1 MAKIRV
7 RGLGRLLLIV
17 VTVVLALSL
26 GADAVYGEH
35 AAAAPVTS
43 GAGRTAPSGTDP
55 RASDTSENPESGSDR
70 CPPRRD
76 GRSTASVSAPMP
88 PVTTVSTAGRG
99 RGRGRTEGGLSLTAP
114 LTGRQ
119 AVPLTRSGELP
130 LQHAVFRC

>member
-26 GADAVYGEH
+26 GTDAVYGEH
-35 AAAAPVTS
+35 APAAAPATI
-43 GAGRTAPSGTDP
+43 GAGRTAPSGTEP
-55 RASDTSENPESGSDR
+55 RASDSSTAESPESGSDR
-70 CPPRRD
+70 CPTRRE
-76 GRSTASVSAPMP
+76 GRSTASVTAPTP
-88 PVTTVSTAGRG
+88 PVTTVSTAD
-99 RGRGRTEGGLSLTAP
+99 RGRTEGGLRLTAP

>member
-26 GADAVYGEH
+26 GAEAVYGEH
-35 AAAAPVTS
+35 ASAAPAMN

-55 RASDTSENPESGSDR
+55 RASDTSASEHPESGSDR

-76 GRSTASVSAPMP
+76 GRSAASVSAPTP

-99 RGRGRTEGGLSLTAP
+99 RDRTEGGLGLTAP

>member
-26 GADAVYGEH
+26 GAEAVYGEH
-35 AAAAPVTS
+35 PPVAPATN

-55 RASDTSENPESGSDR
+55 RASDTSTSENPESGGDR

-76 GRSTASVSAPMP
+76 GRSTASVSAPTP
-88 PVTTVSTAGRG
+88 PATTVSTAGRG
-99 RGRGRTEGGLSLTAP
+99 RGRGRTEGGLRLTAP

-119 AVPLTRSGELP
+119 AVP
-130 LQHAVFRC
+130 

>member
-26 GADAVYGEH
+26 GAEAVYGEH
-35 AAAAPVTS
+35 APAAPATN

-55 RASDTSENPESGSDR
+55 RASDTSASEHPESGSDR

-76 GRSTASVSAPMP
+76 GRSTSSVTAPTP
-88 PVTTVSTAGRG
+88 PVTAVSTAGRG
-99 RGRGRTEGGLSLTAP
+99 REGTGGGLRLTVP

-119 AVPLTRSGELP
+119 AVPLMRSGELA